1 MFAIQTGQKIRTRE
15 ALLGGDSL
23 LTRRRV
29 YSQKIRCNCWISGYP
44 EHGFATMKSFYH
56 RIIEIFTEPYSIHSE
71 SPGQVILHIGLEG
84 MINFK
89 KFINFYFS
97 KTKQYFLEVKLPS
110 CPMCFDSRVSQ
121 INRFLDR
128 RILGLKTL

>member
-1 MFAIQTGQKIRTRE
+1 MFAIQMGQKIRDAGSIIRRW
-15 ALLGGDSL
+15 LLVDASIHK
-23 LTRRRV
+23 
-29 YSQKIRCNCWISGYP
+29 KIRSNCWISGYP